1 MRRRAAVVVVAALVA
16 LVAAC
21 GVREDRTPRPLA
33 SDEVPFGLLAPA
45 TSIAE
50 PLPGVADTEQSTIW
64 LVDNEGLLAR
74 SRRAIEPPVD
84 VVDVVRVLL
93 DPVTEAEADAGLRSN
108 IPAGTQLLGI
118 DGPADG
124 LVTVDL
130 SRELLTVTGELQRLA
145 LAQVVFTVSGLANV
159 DRVLFR
165 FDGQAA
171 EVPGRGDELTGEPLT
186 RADFEQFDPL
196 ATTTTVEP

>member
-1 MRRRAAVVVVAALVA
+1 MRRRAAMGAVVAVVSV
-16 LVAAC
+16 VAAC
-21 GVREDRTPRPLA
+21 GVREDRSPRPLA

-45 TSIAE
+45 TSIVE
-50 PLPGVADTEQSTIW
+50 PSPGTSDTEQSTIW

-74 SRRAIEPPVD
+74 SRRAIQPPVD
-84 VVDVVRVLL
+84 VVDVIQVLL
-93 DPVTEAEADAGLRSN
+93 DPVTEAEAAAGLRSN
-108 IPAGTQLLGI
+108 IPAGTELLGV
-118 DGPADG
+118 DGPANG

-130 SRELLTVTGELQRLA
+130 SGEFLAVTGELQRLA

-165 FDGQAA
+165 FDGQDA

-196 ATTTTVEP
+196 ATTTTVVP